1 MSQGG
6 HAATSGTNSKQAMSS
21 LMNEVEQEMLKHGKI
36 GISSNDMLPT
46 KRPLLTRPW
55 VPAVCLTAL
64 LLIWTPEKY
73 KLAFLQGM
81 QDVHE
86 HVQFKIHSTYWRLS
100 MEPAAYETLMRQ
112 VAEGVRKGQRI
123 KSPDCPF

>member
-6 HAATSGTNSKQAMSS
+6 PTATSGNTKQAMSS

-36 GISSNDMLPT
+36 GISSNDILST

-55 VPAVCLTAL
+55 VPALCITAL
-64 LLIWTPEKY
+64 FLIWTPEKY
-73 KLAFLQGM
+73 KLGFLQGM

-86 HVQFKIHSTYWRLS
+86 RVQFNIHSTYWRLS